1 MNTNNVSQHK
11 SWLKSIKAHAIL
23 GVLLM
28 GTLPAIAV
36 VWLGF
41 NALFEKIQ
49 SDRINT
55 VGAVANVKHEQL
67 IMFLTQANNRASFFL
82 SILSAKC
89 DVENFTASCTTP
101 LVKAYLASEK
111 AQSATLYIEGRKS
124 LVVGSTPSQSEKITL
139 RAGQLAKFIGT
150 GPDHNLSYYIS
161 AENPSSGLQLDTSYP
176 SKNLQEIFTVPLELG
191 KSGEIFL
198 ADGDGYFVTQAKYSS
213 AHGQHKPIHTRPM
226 RACLSQRNDN
236 VKDLDYRDVNIIHGF
251 RFVPEFGSACIM
263 AHIDQS
269 EAFSILTTLK
279 NYLLLAIMFSILPL
293 FIIIIYTVKNISKP
307 LEQFITATRAIMRG
321 DYTARVNVSAVNE
334 ISELEVAF
342 NTMTEQLF
350 SSNLQLNQKTKELKA
365 SEERYAKLFKDSPD
379 AIALADAE
387 TGVILDFNQTFLN
400 LLGWERDDLIGKP
413 QTMIHPDAGDAAVSS
428 SFERHRSDEAGKSI
442 ETQIKAKDGRIIDV
456 IITATTLDM
465 NDRKVVLGSFQ
476 DITARKQIETELR
489 IAATAF
495 ESQEGIIVTDA
506 SRQILRVNRAFT
518 NITGYAAEEVIG
530 KNPSLLSSGRH
541 DAKFYEAMWSG
552 LNQTGT
558 WQGEIW
564 DRRKNGED
572 YPEYLTITA
581 VKDSAGK
588 ISNYVA
594 TLTDRTVSKKAEEE
608 IKFLAFFDPLTHL
621 PNRRLLLDRL
631 QHALATSARS
641 GKQGAL
647 LFLDLDEFKALND
660 THGHDIGDLL
670 LQQVAERLTALVRES
685 DTVAR
690 LGGDEFVVMLENL
703 SEHDLEAAAQAET
716 IGNKILSAFNQP
728 YQLGHQQCQSSTSI
742 GITLFNDHE
751 RQIDEMLKQ
760 ADIAMYQ
767 AKKAGRNSLRFFD
780 LQMQININARAAM
793 EGELSKALQQQQ
805 FQLYYQIQVDGSGH
819 PLGAEALIRWNHPER
834 GLIPPLQFI
843 PLAEETGLIFP
854 IGQWVLDTACA
865 QLKAWQQ
872 DVVSRN
878 LTLSVNVS
886 AKQFRQADFVAR
898 VQATVQNH
906 AINPMRLKLELT
918 ESMLLEHIEDTIA
931 SMNTLQAIGI
941 QFSLDDF
948 GTGYS
953 SLQYLKQLPLDQ
965 LKIDRSFVRDIA
977 IDSSD
982 QAIVSTIIAM
992 ASSLDLNVIAE
1003 GVETEEQRQFLVS
1016 RGCNAYQGYLF
1027 GKPVPIAQFD
1037 ALIRRGD
1044 LI

>member
-1 MNTNNVSQHK
+1 
-11 SWLKSIKAHAIL
+11 
-23 GVLLM
+23 M

-101 LVKAYLASEK
+101 LVEAYLASEK

-124 LVVGSTPSQSEKITL
+124 LVVGSTPRQSEKITL

-365 SEERYAKLFKDSPD
+365 SEERYTKLFKDSPD

-581 VKDSAGK
+581 VKDSAGI

-670 LQQVAERLTALVRES
+670 LQQVAEKLTALVRES

-728 YQLGHQQCQSSTSI
+728 YQLGHHQCQSSTSI

-767 AKKAGRNSLRFFD
+767 AKKAGRNTLRFFD
-780 LQMQININARAAM
+780 LQMQININARAVM
-793 EGELSKALQQQQ
+793 EGELRQALEQQQ

-865 QLKAWQQ
+865 QLKVWQQ

-982 QAIVSTIIAM
+982 KAIVSTIIAM
-992 ASSLDLNVIAE
+992 ASSLELNVIAE

>member
-1 MNTNNVSQHK
+1 
-11 SWLKSIKAHAIL
+11 
-23 GVLLM
+23 
-28 GTLPAIAV
+28 
-36 VWLGF
+36 
-41 NALFEKIQ
+41 
-49 SDRINT
+49 
-55 VGAVANVKHEQL
+55 
-67 IMFLTQANNRASFFL
+67 
-82 SILSAKC
+82 
-89 DVENFTASCTTP
+89 
-101 LVKAYLASEK
+101 
-111 AQSATLYIEGRKS
+111 
-124 LVVGSTPSQSEKITL
+124 
-139 RAGQLAKFIGT
+139 
-150 GPDHNLSYYIS
+150 
-161 AENPSSGLQLDTSYP
+161 
-176 SKNLQEIFTVPLELG
+176 
-191 KSGEIFL
+191 
-198 ADGDGYFVTQAKYSS
+198 
-213 AHGQHKPIHTRPM
+213 
-226 RACLSQRNDN
+226 
-236 VKDLDYRDVNIIHGF
+236 
-251 RFVPEFGSACIM
+251 
-263 AHIDQS
+263 
-269 EAFSILTTLK
+269 
-279 NYLLLAIMFSILPL
+279 
-293 FIIIIYTVKNISKP
+293 
-307 LEQFITATRAIMRG
+307 
-321 DYTARVNVSAVNE
+321 
-334 ISELEVAF
+334 
-342 NTMTEQLF
+342 
-350 SSNLQLNQKTKELKA
+350 
-365 SEERYAKLFKDSPD
+365 
-379 AIALADAE
+379 
-387 TGVILDFNQTFLN
+387 
-400 LLGWERDDLIGKP
+400 
-413 QTMIHPDAGDAAVSS
+413 
-428 SFERHRSDEAGKSI
+428 
-442 ETQIKAKDGRIIDV
+442 
-456 IITATTLDM
+456 
-465 NDRKVVLGSFQ
+465 
-476 DITARKQIETELR
+476 
-489 IAATAF
+489 
-495 ESQEGIIVTDA
+495 
-506 SRQILRVNRAFT
+506 
-518 NITGYAAEEVIG
+518 
-530 KNPSLLSSGRH
+530 
-541 DAKFYEAMWSG
+541 
-552 LNQTGT
+552 
-558 WQGEIW
+558 
-564 DRRKNGED
+564 
-572 YPEYLTITA
+572 
-581 VKDSAGK
+581 
-588 ISNYVA
+588 
-594 TLTDRTVSKKAEEE
+594 
-608 IKFLAFFDPLTHL
+608 
-621 PNRRLLLDRL
+621 LLDRL

-647 LFLDLDEFKALND
+647 LFLDLDEFKTLND

-690 LGGDEFVVMLENL
+690 PGGDEFVVMLQNL
-703 SEHDLEAAAQAET
+703 SDHDLEAAAQAET
-716 IGNKILSAFNQP
+716 IGNKILSAFKQP
-728 YQLGHQQCQSSTSI
+728 YQLSHQQCQSSTSI

-767 AKKAGRNSLRFFD
+767 AKKAGRNTLRFFD

-793 EGELSKALQQQQ
+793 EGELRKALQQQQ

-843 PLAEETGLIFP
+843 PLAEETGLILP

-982 QAIVSTIIAM
+982 KAIVSTIIAM
-992 ASSLDLNVIAE
+992 ASSLELNVIAE

-1037 ALIRRGD
+1037 ALIRRDD